1 MIGAKYLV
9 SFIDNYS
16 RRYWMYIIKK
26 KSDVFQMFKEHNR
39 WVELEFEKMI
49 KFFRTNNSG
58 DYIDDKFLIF
68 CKQEDIKR

>member
-1 MIGAKYLV
+1 
-9 SFIDNYS
+9 
-16 RRYWMYIIKK
+16 MYIIKK
-26 KSDVFQMFKEHNR
+26 KSDVFQMFKEHNK

-58 DYIDDKFLIF
+58 DYTDDKFLIF

>member
-1 MIGAKYLV
+1 
-9 SFIDNYS
+9 
-16 RRYWMYIIKK
+16 MYIIKK